1 MLREDPMQPMRGL
14 LIRSGR
20 LFKSVKET
28 EVVCLSALP
37 DVYLPCPAHC
47 MPRHTLGAR
56 LVVFRPRHVSH
67 VFTLRSLAQI
77 LCAVVVAATV
87 DMIKTFTRPPT
98 MGHGPHNAMGAQD
111 APINTYGAI
120 TQRQSSGALPCFHP
134 LRCVSP
140 IQSACRSVISKQL
153 MQPGYSDLSVHSY
166 GIAVFL
172 SCRKEVGNGF
182 A

>member
-1 MLREDPMQPMRGL
+1 MLREDPMQPLRGL

-37 DVYLPCPAHC
+37 DVYLPFPAHC

-111 APINTYGAI
+111 APINTYGSIA
-120 TQRQSSGALPCFHP
+120 QRQSSGALSSFHP
-134 LRCVSP
+134 LRCVYP
-140 IQSACRSVISKQL
+140 IQSASRGIISKQFT
-153 MQPGYSDLSVHSY
+153 QSSDSDLSVHSY

>member
-1 MLREDPMQPMRGL
+1 VLREDPMQPLRGL
-14 LIRSGR
+14 LIRGGSLFNGVKKAEITVLSVLLYVR
-20 LFKSVKET
+20 LPF
-28 EVVCLSALP
+28 
-37 DVYLPCPAHC
+37 PAARV
-47 MPRHTLGAR
+47 PRHPLGSR
-56 LVVFRPRHVSH
+56 LVVFRPRYISH
-67 VFTLRSLAQI
+67 VLALRSFAQI
-77 LCAVVVAATV
+77 LYAVVVAATV
-87 DMIKTFTRPPT
+87 DVVKTFTRPPT
-98 MGHGPHNAMGAQD
+98 MGHGPHNSMGAQD

-166 GIAVFL
+166 GIVVFL